1 MSSYCSTDDAR
12 SAGATGTE
20 AEIVQAILDASDRV
34 DRYTGELFTPTA
46 RTFDLTVGGDGVVRV
61 RRRIQ
66 SITSVTWAGA
76 PDPMIPS
83 AYVVSSS
90 KAGGRDT
97 ISLYGDL
104 SWADVTVL
112 GAEPWNGGWANLSSR
127 GRDPRVIVVGVF
139 GWDAP
144 PYDVR
149 QATALIASGIR
160 SDDVLTD
167 AATDSGTVA
176 DTEGNV
182 VPVAP
187 PFTDAGTTQQ
197 AVQNAV
203 EQLARVRSRTTGA
216 LAADTLLATYVREPV
231 RMRA

>member
-1 MSSYCSTDDAR
+1 MPSYCTIDDAK
-12 SAGATGTE
+12 SAGATGTD
-20 AEIVQAILDASDRV
+20 AEILEAIADASDRV
-34 DRYTGELFTPTA
+34 DRYTGDLFAPTA
-46 RTFDLTVGGDGVVRV
+46 RTLDLDVGGDGVVRV

-66 SITSVTWAGA
+66 SVTSVTWAGA
-76 PDPMIPS
+76 PSPMVAS
-83 AYVVSSS
+83 AYIVSSS

-112 GAEPWNGGWANLSSR
+112 GAEPWNGGWANLASR
-127 GRDPRVIVVGVF
+127 GRDPHVIVVGVF

-144 PYDVR
+144 PRDVVR
-149 QATALIASGIR
+149 ATALIAAAMR
-160 SDDVLTD
+160 RDDDTPATPTD
-167 AATDSGTVA
+167 GATGTVA

-187 PFTDAGTTQQ
+187 PFSDDDAAA
-197 AVQNAV
+197 AVQT
-203 EQLARVRSRTTGA
+203 LARVRHRTTGV
-216 LAADTLLATYVREPV
+216 LEADALLATYVREPV

>member
-1 MSSYCSTDDAR
+1 MSSYCTDEQAR
-12 SAGATGTE
+12 SAGATGTVAEVAE
-20 AEIVQAILDASDRV
+20 AITVASDRV
-34 DRYTGELFTPTA
+34 DRYTGDLFTPTA

-66 SITSVTWAGA
+66 SIASVTWAGA
-76 PDPMIPS
+76 PDPMVVS

-90 KAGGRDT
+90 KAGGHDT

-127 GRDPRVIVVGVF
+127 GRDPHVIVVGVF

-144 PYDVR
+144 PLDVV
-149 QATALIASGIR
+149 QATAILAAKIR
-160 SDDVLTD
+160 GSDVLAD
-167 AATDSGTVA
+167 ADPGGGTVA

-187 PFTDAGTTQQ
+187 PFVADEAVALTQ
-197 AVQNAV
+197 
-203 EQLARVRSRTTGA
+203 QLARVRNRTTGA
-216 LAADTLLATYVREPV
+216 IEADVLLATYVREPV